1 MDNQQGPIVQHME
14 LYSMLCASVYGRGF
28 RGEWIHVYPFA
39 VHLKLPQHCSLA
51 IPQYKIKSLKFE
63 KKKND
68 VFPL

>member
-1 MDNQQGPIVQHME
+1 ME

-51 IPQYKIKSLKFE
+51 IPQYKIKTLKSEE
-63 KKKND
+63 KKKNK